1 VPGNRDD
8 LLDVAIPEELYCLD
22 VLIQTVP
29 TTLAGVLALVE
40 TVAEPEYEH
49 GDVSDAI
56 IADYGDDGGV
66 SVTYAL
72 PADDR
77 DRPDLH

>member
-1 VPGNRDD
+1 
-8 LLDVAIPEELYCLD
+8 
-22 VLIQTVP
+22 LIQTVP

-56 IADYGDDGGV
+56 IVGRLED
-66 SVTYAL
+66 SVRAVHNL
-72 PADDR
+72 LAPSI
-77 DRPDLH
+77 